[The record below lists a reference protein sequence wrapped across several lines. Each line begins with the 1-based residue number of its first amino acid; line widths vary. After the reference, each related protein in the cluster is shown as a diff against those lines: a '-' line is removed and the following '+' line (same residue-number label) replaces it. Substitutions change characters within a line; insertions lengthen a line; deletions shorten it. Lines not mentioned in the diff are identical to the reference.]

1 MEDGI
6 ISILETGW
14 ATTVEHLLRSDT
26 LRGNAIC
33 PALFL
38 LSKVVV
44 IIALTHKIGY
54 TVSNATVPFR
64 PPPAEAMSE
73 NGQEGEKDYQVNMG
87 FSGDKGYGATEPAPG
102 DTSDTAK
109 VVTATAAANKVAR
122 WL

>member
-1 MEDGI
+1 MPGVIPPLKGGRHYRTPSTNIGCANRLQFD
-6 ISILETGW
+6 S
-14 ATTVEHLLRSDT
+14 
-26 LRGNAIC
+26 
-33 PALFL
+33 PL
-38 LSKVVV
+38 LSVV
-44 IIALTHKIGY
+44 
-54 TVSNATVPFR
+54 R
-64 PPPAEAMSE
+64 PPSFTEAMSE